1 MQTRKKGREKKETL
15 RAYIVV
21 GYIEEEQLHIA
32 FR

>member
-1 MQTRKKGREKKETL
+1 LQKRKKGRGKKETL

-21 GYIEEEQLHIA
+21 GYIQEQQLHIA